1 MKLFPIL
8 KDDVRMRLDRWL
20 KVNFQRPQSFFQRHL
35 RQKRIFLFDVPTQR
49 RVKVDAKFVLPDDAN
64 LRIGMNPELFLELS
78 DAAITPSSTEHS
90 NRKLPPELA
99 LPVLYEDDHLVAL
112 HKPVHLA
119 AQLGTN
125 TTDSVASRYPHW
137 KLVHRLDKG
146 TSGVLLL
153 AKTRVAAADMAAL
166 FRDNQVH
173 KTYIAL
179 VHGTPATG
187 SSGTVHE
194 PIDLQPAQTSYKVLP
209 RSKRDPPSTSW
220 LELHPHTGRKHQL
233 RRHCADVLRAPI
245 VGDVRYGLNSSWK
258 NGNSQPSHDKWVER
272 DGRMMLHAHAI
283 RFVHPC
289 TQQLV
294 RVQCVDM
301 AFPTLK
307 TSPKPY

>member
-1 MKLFPIL
+1 MFACASI
-8 KDDVRMRLDRWL
+8 
-20 KVNFQRPQSFFQRHL
+20 
-35 RQKRIFLFDVPTQR
+35 
-49 RVKVDAKFVLPDDAN
+49 VKVDAKFVLPDDAN
-64 LRIGMNPELFLELS
+64 LRIGMTPELFLELS

-146 TSGVLLL
+146 ATHPGHSLVDITSPGTSGVLLL

-166 FRDNQVH
+166 FRDNQVCPCLMSFLVVMYICLYQVH

-233 RRHCADVLRAPI
+233 RRHCAHVLQAPI
-245 VGDVRYGLNSSWK
+245 VGDVRYGLNPSWK
-258 NGNSQPSHDKWVER
+258 NRNSQPSHDKWVER

-294 RVQCVDM
+294 HVQCVDM